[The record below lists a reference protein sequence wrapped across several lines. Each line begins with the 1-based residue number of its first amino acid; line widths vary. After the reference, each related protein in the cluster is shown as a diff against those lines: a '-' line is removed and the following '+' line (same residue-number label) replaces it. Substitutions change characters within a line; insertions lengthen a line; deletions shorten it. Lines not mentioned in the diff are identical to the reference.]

1 MRIDIYSDTI
11 CPWCYIGKRRLE
23 RALAQRPDVQPE
35 IHWRT
40 FQLNPWM
47 PSAGVSRGEY
57 LRAKFGADDAER
69 IYNNI
74 RGVGATEGIDFR
86 FDLMERTP
94 NTIDSHRLIAWSMA
108 QPPADAQGVLVEEL
122 FQIYFLEGQDLG
134 DREVLLAAVHRAGLD
149 DDAAKRFLESE
160 ELRDEVA
167 AEDASA
173 RRIGIQ
179 GVPCFIVDGSYAISG
194 AQEPEYFL
202 PLFDLISTGQAAAE

>member
-1 MRIDIYSDTI
+1 M
-11 CPWCYIGKRRLE
+11 
-23 RALAQRPDVQPE
+23 
-35 IHWRT
+35 
-40 FQLNPWM
+40 
-47 PSAGVSRGEY
+47 
-57 LRAKFGADDAER
+57 
-69 IYNNI
+69 
-74 RGVGATEGIDFR
+74 
-86 FDLMERTP
+86 
-94 NTIDSHRLIAWSMA
+94 
-108 QPPADAQGVLVEEL
+108 
-122 FQIYFLEGQDLG
+122 G